1 MFHFILLCNSVFLF
15 SYFNIFSITLF
26 NFDTFFCLFIFD
38 TFSATLSCFFY
49 FLIFFR
55 IMDAVH
61 EYESGDSG
69 VELES
74 ILKKPSIYFPII
86 EEQEVNR
93 AR

>member
-1 MFHFILLCNSVFLF
+1 
-15 SYFNIFSITLF
+15 
-26 NFDTFFCLFIFD
+26 
-38 TFSATLSCFFY
+38 
-49 FLIFFR
+49 
-55 IMDAVH
+55 MDAVH